1 MNDKQPEPN
10 DEKMYT
16 SEPLQDEDGN
26 TYVIQQQ
33 NVGPG
38 SELGSGEFPDPH
50 MPPTAKP
57 KSERDREDEIV
68 DEASRESFPASD
80 PPAY

>member
-1 MNDKQPEPN
+1 MDDKQPDPT

-16 SEPLQDEDGN
+16 SEPLDDDDGN

-50 MPPTAKP
+50 TPPTARP
-57 KSERDREDEIV
+57 KNERDADDELV